1 MGTLHSLVKQ
11 SRCARAVS
19 ATAESPHDEFFDFLS
34 RLLEEPATV
43 ADDGAPRQGTN
54 SDVLLLLEANA
65 RLRALAVQL
74 SNLVGDLP
82 PLPSA
87 EMDGAKRYP
96 SANV

>member
-1 MGTLHSLVKQ
+1 MGKLYSLVQQ

-34 RLLEEPATV
+34 PLLEEPATV
-43 ADDGAPRQGTN
+43 SDNVAPPQRTN

-82 PLPSA
+82 PLP
-87 EMDGAKRYP
+87 R
-96 SANV
+96 